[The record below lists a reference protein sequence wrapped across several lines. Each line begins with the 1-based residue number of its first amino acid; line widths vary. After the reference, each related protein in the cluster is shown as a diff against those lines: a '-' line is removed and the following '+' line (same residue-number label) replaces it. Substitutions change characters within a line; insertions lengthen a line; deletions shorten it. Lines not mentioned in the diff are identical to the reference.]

1 MQLADGFDNQVSH
14 GVATAPIPVPAMA
27 YQQQPAL
34 IQGGQPIQVVSGAPA
49 QHVLAQPAMMPA
61 GGQPMVVPGGP
72 QPPMMLGN
80 GAPGPAPGLAPAFSG
95 APDVMGI
102 GKTQSELT
110 AEQWHLGSEQGALQP
125 QDFKPADDDPA
136 RMYFCRELDGEWI
149 LRNRYTLD
157 NLPVRWYM
165 WQNGIFYAVRL
176 EE

>member
-1 MQLADGFDNQVSH
+1 MRLADGFDNQVAH
-14 GVATAPIPVPAMA
+14 GIATAPIPVPAMT
-27 YQQQPAL
+27 YQQQPTLVQA
-34 IQGGQPIQVVSGAPA
+34 VSGVPV
-49 QHVLAQPAMMPA
+49 QHVMAQPAMMPT

-72 QPPMMLGN
+72 QPPPMVLGN
-80 GAPGPAPGLAPAFSG
+80 GAPGPAPFFSG